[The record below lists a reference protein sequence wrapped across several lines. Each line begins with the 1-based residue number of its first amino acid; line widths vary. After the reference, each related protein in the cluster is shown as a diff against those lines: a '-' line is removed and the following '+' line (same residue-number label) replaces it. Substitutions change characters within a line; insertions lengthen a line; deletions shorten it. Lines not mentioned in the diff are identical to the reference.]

1 MAVSASAI
9 DSGACLIRA
18 SGAQEADAVHS
29 RSTPAITGRHAL
41 PQRRGRDLVRFDLRL
56 RLVDEGKVGADLIGI
71 ATTLGPGS
79 ADPAGNVTNYAASLY
94 SEIGALLAPDDSPPT
109 K

>member
-1 MAVSASAI
+1 MHFRKGAVAI
-9 DSGACLIRA
+9 SYDSTL
-18 SGAQEADAVHS
+18 
-29 RSTPAITGRHAL
+29 L
-41 PQRRGRDLVRFDLRL
+41 L

-71 ATTLGPGS
+71 VTTLGPGS
-79 ADPAGNVTNYAASLY
+79 YDLAGNATNYAASLY